1 MNYLLNKT
9 ITNIYTNFESK
20 ELILFFNDDSR
31 LILKNCLYY
40 TDLGIINNKI
50 TFVSEKGTMGFVII
64 CKELNKNYEDYSYL
78 FLSHNIENYLDKK
91 EISIVYKRVE
101 FVQ

>member
-20 ELILFFNDDSR
+20 ELILFIDDGSK

-64 CKELNKNYEDYSYL
+64 CKELNKNHEDYSYL
-78 FLSHNIENYLDKK
+78 LLSHNIENYLDKK
-91 EISIVYKRVE
+91 EISIAYKEIKVE
-101 FVQ
+101 Q